1 MILSEADISYYRS
14 EAEIR
19 RKKELQ
25 ELHERYALAWSLAR
39 RAAKLLKEKFG
50 ATRVVAFGSLLEE
63 ETFTPWSDV
72 DIAAWGIPA
81 LDTFKAMGEV
91 MDLSSEIDI
100 SLVDMAICREPLKST
115 IEREGR
121 EI

>member
-1 MILSEADISYYRS
+1 MTLSEADIRYYRS
-14 EAEIR
+14 VAVIR
-19 RKKELQ
+19 KKKELQ
-25 ELHERYALAWSLAR
+25 ELEERYALAWNLAR

-50 ATRVVAFGSLLEE
+50 ATRVVAFGSLLRE

-72 DIAAWGIPA
+72 DIAAWGIPPF
-81 LDTFKAMGEV
+81 DTFKAMGEV
-91 MDLSSEIDI
+91 MDLSTEIDI
-100 SLVDMAICREPLKST
+100 SLVDMATCRKPLKST

>member
-1 MILSEADISYYRS
+1 MTLSEADIRCYRS
-14 EAEIR
+14 EAVIR
-19 RKKELQ
+19 QKKELR
-25 ELHERYALAWSLAR
+25 ELEERYALAWNLAR

-50 ATRVVAFGSLLEE
+50 ATRVVAFGSLLLQ

-81 LDTFKAMGEV
+81 LDTFKAMGAV
-91 MDLSSEIDI
+91 MDLSTEIDI
-100 SLVDMAICREPLKST
+100 SLVDMATCKEPLKST